1 MELWSWNLHGKVT
14 EDVKHG
20 GGDAKR
26 RKEREEKEFIGLTVG
41 GSRGTG
47 NFSSGS

>member
-1 MELWSWNLHGKVT
+1 MGLWSWNLHGKVT

-26 RKEREEKEFIGLTVG
+26 RKEREERHRWEQRHGEFLQWLLK
-41 GSRGTG
+41 
-47 NFSSGS
+47 